1 MKTLTAEQ
9 FKKQFGDDAVN
20 AFGETKPTGLQETG
34 QDIMQI
40 GTDIK
45 SSLSTGRTKMNQAMD
60 RGIAGEQGAL
70 ETTAQQIGVGLGT
83 ASSIFGDIFKG
94 AVKAVLPQSW
104 ETGIKQGTT
113 AVITPVLETQIAKS
127 VIQKYNSLDARTKAN
142 IDATIG
148 AGSFALDVSTLGVS
162 KKAGQMAVE
171 QGVKSAIKTGEV
183 ATELTKDIFSSSR
196 KATANIV
203 EKLASPKP
211 TAIEAVGEV
220 LQGTTKDIK
229 AGVKGLSALDTAGIK
244 TYQQLRDKVTKEITN
259 LALKV
264 DKDLAQD
271 VTRTLLKDLT
281 ISGETSLG
289 KVVKYNP
296 IERAMN
302 QLVELYIKVGDTI
315 GAKNVKEAMAIAKK
329 EGLTKIEINDLAR
342 VYGEEFGT
350 KAFSKMG
357 DPLTSVN
364 AQLYENTRKAIK
376 KIARSGIKGSEAKLA
391 DETMGN
397 LFRVKTL
404 VNKNIEA
411 VNKLTQK
418 VRERGLLEKI
428 GYNVAKYGDVLTGGT
443 LRGMVGGVLPR
454 GVGNKVFNAIDME
467 KYLESNL
474 KIIQDAIKSG
484 KDADIIKILGK
495 LK

>member
-20 AFGETKPTGLQETG
+20 SFGETKPTGLQETG

-45 SSLSTGRTKMNQAMD
+45 SSLSTGRTKMNQSMD
-60 RGIAGEQGAL
+60 RAILREQGAL
-70 ETTAQQIGVGLGT
+70 ETTAQQIGAGLGT
-83 ASSIFGDIFKG
+83 ASNIFGDIFKG

-104 ETGIKQGTT
+104 ETGIKSGTT
-113 AVITPVLETQIAKS
+113 AVITPILETQIAKS
-127 VIQKYNSLDARTKAN
+127 VIQKYNSLDERTKAN
-142 IDATIG
+142 VDAVLGT
-148 AGSFALDVSTLGVS
+148 GSFALDVTGLGIG
-162 KKAGQMAVE
+162 KKVAQTGIK
-171 QGVKSAIKTGEV
+171 QGVKGALKTGEIV
-183 ATELTKDIFSSSR
+183 TELTKSSR
-196 KATANIV
+196 KATAKIV
-203 EKLASPKP
+203 KKLASPKP

-229 AGVKGLSALDTAGIK
+229 AGVKGLSALNTAGIK
-244 TYQQLRDKVTKEITN
+244 TYQQLGDKITKEITN

-271 VTRTLLKDLT
+271 TTRTLLKDLT
-281 ISGETSLG
+281 VSGKTSLG
-289 KVVKYNP
+289 KVIKYNP

-302 QLVELYIKVGDTI
+302 QLVELYTKVGDTI
-315 GAKNVKEAMAIAKK
+315 GAKNVKEAMTIAKK

-376 KIARSGIKGSEAKLA
+376 KIARSGIKGKEAQLA

-418 VRERGLLEKI
+418 IRERGLLEKI
-428 GYNVAKYGDVLTGGT
+428 GYNVAKYGDLLSGGT
-443 LRGMVGGVLPR
+443 LRGMVGGILPR